1 MKPISWLA
9 LASVLAA
16 SGCASGGSHVS
27 STPAVPTQTESTGAR
42 MIPYALPMRT
52 DAAVEAALA
61 AGRTTQNSI
70 GNVPTILSVPI
81 TIGLVD
87 APLYNLSQVNIGIER
102 INAITNLGTSRQTEV
117 ALSIFP
123 GDAVVNVL
131 DYQTFSAIVA
141 TAMIPAGSY
150 DALEFVCDP
159 ATGSVVTTSGQT
171 LPLVYGNFA
180 NGRFSPSTSDH
191 YSMVIPFNFN
201 ATIGINSELIDFN
214 VENSINVQSNAAY
227 VSASM
232 FATSAASAGAV
243 GGTLLTPG
251 GAPVQNATAVVTDE
265 SGNVVGLA
273 PTDQNGNFVV
283 HAISAGRYTLT
294 IDEKYVTNA
303 GVTLTASD
311 GKTGTLAPQSVT
323 IQPGFE
329 TFVGTLKD

>member
-9 LASVLAA
+9 FASVLAA

-102 INAITNLGTSRQTEV
+102 INAIANSGSNETEV
-117 ALSIFP
+117 PLSIFP

-150 DALEFVCDP
+150 DALEIVCDP
-159 ATGSVVTTSGQT
+159 ATGNVVTTSGQT

-180 NGRFSPSTSDH
+180 NGRFSPSTTGH

-201 ATIGINSELIDFN
+201 ATIGINNELIDFN

-243 GGTLLTPG
+243 GGTLITPS

-273 PTDQNGNFVV
+273 PTDENGNFIV

-323 IQPGFE
+323 IQAGFE

>member
-9 LASVLAA
+9 FASVLAA

-102 INAITNLGTSRQTEV
+102 INAIANSGSNETEV
-117 ALSIFP
+117 PLSIFP
-123 GDAVVNVL
+123 GDAVVNLL
-131 DYQTFSAIVA
+131 DYQSFSAIVA
-141 TAMIPAGSY
+141 AAMIPAGSY
-150 DALEFVCDP
+150 NALEVVCDP
-159 ATGSVVTTSGQT
+159 AAGSVVTTDGRT

-180 NGRFSPSTSDH
+180 DGRFSPSTTGH

-201 ATIGINSELIDFN
+201 ATIGINNELIDFN

-243 GGTLLTPG
+243 GGTLITPS

-273 PTDQNGNFVV
+273 PTDQNGNFIV

-294 IDEKYVTNA
+294 IDEKYLTNA

-311 GKTGTLAPQSVT
+311 GKTGALAPQRVT
-323 IQPGFE
+323 IQAGFE